1 MHCGL
6 PFQRELSARHILI
19 VAGLR
24 IVLCLSSRFSSWLL
38 ALSILAVAAGSLA
51 MVIGSCLYGH
61 VVFSVV
67 RPLLVLCFAVGS
79 VVAHRYIDGRGIE
92 Q

>member
-1 MHCGL
+1 M
-6 PFQRELSARHILI
+6 LI
-19 VAGLR
+19 VKVLVLR
-24 IVLCLSSRFSSWLL
+24 IVLCLSSRFSSRLL

-51 MVIGSCLYGH
+51 IMIGSCLYGH